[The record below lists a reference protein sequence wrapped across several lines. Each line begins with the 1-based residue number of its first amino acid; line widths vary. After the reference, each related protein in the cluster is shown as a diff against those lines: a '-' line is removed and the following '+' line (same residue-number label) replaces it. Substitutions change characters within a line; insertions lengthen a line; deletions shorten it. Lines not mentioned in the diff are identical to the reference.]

1 MAKLLLYLEQEE
13 IGSGLILADLE
24 QARWCQRMLFS
35 LASKQQ
41 SASALAVEVKSMLN
55 LESLAIET
63 P

>member
-1 MAKLLLYLEQEE
+1 LPAVLTKTQAATAKLLLYLEQEE

-41 SASALAVEVKSMLN
+41 SASKLAVK
-55 LESLAIET
+55 
-63 P
+63 